1 MWKWMQHKIASAQV
15 LSVLAFIALTSLVF
29 TGPAGSNSENAT
41 SSTEIA
47 PTTKT
52 PGTVD
57 PNGDGAVDFSVVAFG
72 PNANARLSLD
82 LIPNGGAGNQR
93 NDGVTSGT
101 VAGAGTDVVVEVFI
115 TGLAGSIIGGEFSI
129 DTNRLSVK
137 SAAATQGLS
146 VLGTAAKTVS
156 LGGFPPGVALPNGYL
171 GTVTL
176 TTTSDVTNVAFTVSA
191 SMTVADGTNIGET
204 DMLTAA
210 PLSFNTT
217 PPPPP
222 SPPFSLSLDGDD
234 ATGDQAVKEV
244 DVSPGAVATIQV
256 FGKGIRNATGVS
268 ARFEYDSAQVTYE
281 GFDAGGILP
290 NAQVIAVPL
299 RNPTAVEISLVS
311 FGGQATADSGLVGNI
326 RFRTMSAF
334 SSTTLWLV
342 RADLGRGT
350 QTERVTFA
358 DIQITLQPAALTPDF
373 NGDGR
378 VNFADFLLFTAQF
391 GLRRGDA
398 GYEARFDLDG
408 DGTIG
413 FGDFLIFGRAFGRE
427 ES

>member
-41 SSTEIA
+41 SITEIA

-52 PGTVD
+52 AGMAD

-82 LIPNGGAGNQR
+82 IDSSDNKM
-93 NDGVTSGT
+93 NDGNTSGT

-115 TGLAGSIIGGEFSI
+115 TGLAGPIIGGEFSI

-137 SAAATQGLS
+137 SAAATPGLS
-146 VLGTAAKTVS
+146 VLGTTAKAVS
-156 LGGFPPGVALPNGYL
+156 FGGFPPGITLPNGYL

-191 SMTVADGTNIGET
+191 SMNVADGTNIGET

-268 ARFEYDSAQVTYE
+268 VRFEYDSAQVTYE

-290 NAQVIAVPL
+290 NAQVIALPS

-334 SSTTLWLV
+334 SSTTLRLV

-358 DIQITLQPAALTPDF
+358 DTQITLQPAALTPDF